1 MENNE
6 WKDKIPFGY
15 YNTGEAL
22 NKIRVDKIPCTLVIK
37 GVKSNATEENKK
49 TMRLFI
55 ERNNFD
61 KFLNKELSVLEIY
74 ANSNSVSL
82 KETRHHINL
91 NNWDFSL
98 KIDGIEVPLDKL
110 LQEFKYKDA
119 TSELKDLFTSLTK
132 EGEFFEFGKKTLI
145 DYYLKNEERFF
156 EFTNLFIEKNFSLPD
171 DEQKRKELVEFI
183 NKGEPGAGTYL
194 EQMIPTVSER
204 KEQLNQNKGKRK
216 SIKP

>member
-61 KFLNKELSVLEIY
+61 KCLNKELSVLEIY
-74 ANSNSVSL
+74 ANSVSL

-91 NNWDFSL
+91 NNWDFAF
-98 KIDGIEVPLDKL
+98 KIDNIEVPLDKL
-110 LQEFKYKDA
+110 LQ
-119 TSELKDLFTSLTK
+119 
-132 EGEFFEFGKKTLI
+132 
-145 DYYLKNEERFF
+145 
-156 EFTNLFIEKNFSLPD
+156 
-171 DEQKRKELVEFI
+171 EFI

-204 KEQLNQNKGKRK
+204 KEQLNQNKGKIK